1 MLMEVS
7 QNQAAPHLFVEQT
20 VSLSAFSTLLG
31 NIYQGPMEQVPWGRA
46 LEQIRR
52 QLDANYATLIL
63 RSPATDRPG
72 LMVNASEHGSTLP
85 GEVSYNSYYY
95 SLDPFI
101 GLPSDRVVTIDEHLG
116 AGVWCMSELYQQ
128 FLKDIGIRYILGAD
142 LRTEDGVECR
152 FRVCRNHDS
161 PDFTA
166 ADKALCTALLP
177 HLKRAVDLHSRI
189 DVVESERTVYA
200 SAIDRMLVGMVILDE
215 SGTIIKTNAAADEIL
230 GARDGIRIS
239 KGGLDVE
246 YGQENRKFQRVLR
259 QAMMGHVGTTP
270 PVTEAMSITRPS
282 GSARL
287 GVLVRTIPLSEWS
300 EDNRKRP
307 ACVVF
312 IRDPERR
319 SQASHDVVRQLFD
332 LTPAETQLAL
342 QLANGL
348 TLDEAADELGISK
361 NTARAHLRAIFS
373 KTGVTRQATL
383 VRMLLSSVI
392 SLG

>member
-1 MLMEVS
+1 MLMEAS
-7 QNQAAPHLFVEQT
+7 QNPAIAHLFTQAT
-20 VSLSAFSTLLG
+20 VSLSDFSALLG
-31 NIYQGPMEQVPWGRA
+31 NIYQGPMEQVPWGKA

-52 QLDANYATLIL
+52 QLDANYVTLIL

-72 LMVNASEHGSTLP
+72 LMVNASEHGQTLP

-116 AGVWCMSELYQQ
+116 HGVWCMSELYQQ

-142 LRTEDGVECR
+142 LRTDDGVECR
-152 FRVCRNHDS
+152 FRVCRNHDG
-161 PDFTA
+161 PDFSA
-166 ADKALCTALLP
+166 SDKALCTALLP

-230 GARDGIRIS
+230 AAKDGIRMA

-246 YGQENRKFQRVLR
+246 YGQENRRFQRVLR
-259 QAMMGHVGTTP
+259 QAMMGHVGTAP
-270 PVTEAMSITRPS
+270 PVMEAMSITRPS
-282 GSARL
+282 GSAKL

-319 SQASHDVVRQLFD
+319 SQASHEVVRQLFD

>member
-1 MLMEVS
+1 MLMEAS
-7 QNQAAPHLFVEQT
+7 QSHVAAPYLQQAT
-20 VSLSAFSTLLG
+20 VSLSEFSTLLG
-31 NIYQGPMEQVPWGRA
+31 NIYQGAMEQVPWGKA

-52 QLDANYATLIL
+52 QLNANYVTLIL
-63 RSPATDRPG
+63 RSPAIDRPG
-72 LMVNASEHGSTLP
+72 LMVNASEHGQTLP
-85 GEVSYNSYYY
+85 GEASYNSYYY
-95 SLDPFI
+95 ALDPFI

-116 AGVWCMSELYQQ
+116 QGAWCTSELYQQ
-128 FLKDIGIRYILGAD
+128 FLKEIGIRYILGAD
-142 LRTEDGVECR
+142 LRTDDGVECR
-152 FRVCRNHDS
+152 FRVCRDHEG
-161 PDFTA
+161 PDFSA

-177 HLKRAVDLHSRI
+177 HLRRAVDLHSRL
-189 DVVESERTVYA
+189 DVAESERTVYA

-215 SGTIIKTNAAADEIL
+215 SGTIIKTNAAADDIL
-230 GARDGIRIS
+230 ATRDGIRIA

-246 YGQENRKFQRVLR
+246 YGQENRKFQRLVR
-259 QAMMGHVGTTP
+259 QAMAGHLGTAP
-270 PVTEAMSITRPS
+270 AVMEAMSITRPS
-282 GSARL
+282 GNARL
-287 GVLVRTIPLSEWS
+287 GVLIRTIPLSEWS

-312 IRDPERR
+312 IRDPERK
-319 SQASHDVVRQLFD
+319 SQASHEVVRQLFD

-383 VRMLLSSVI
+383 VRMLLSSVV